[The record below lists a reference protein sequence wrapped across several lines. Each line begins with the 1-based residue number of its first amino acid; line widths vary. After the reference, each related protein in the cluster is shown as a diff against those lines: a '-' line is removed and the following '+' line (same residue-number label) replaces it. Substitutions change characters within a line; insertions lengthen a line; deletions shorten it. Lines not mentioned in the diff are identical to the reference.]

1 MIDRFE
7 IQKLRDLP
15 IEQVAQRLQLTVKH
29 HKSLCPFHDDRHP
42 SLSYNPRRNMYRCFV
57 CGASG
62 GPIDLTMHL
71 LGKPFGEACR
81 WLAGEHSLSLRTDTP
96 GSHRPDQEEKEP
108 RFDPRRYARYFEH
121 PWLSPEAC
129 RFLYDERRLDPRVV
143 RWCRLSSWRDRTG
156 THWLQIPYYDLHG
169 QLVGLQS
176 RNLDYRRPCP
186 EAHQPQD
193 GKPQLPQLSGVEP
206 QPQPEACKPQ
216 MSGAE
221 PQPQPEAGK
230 AQLSGTEPQPQPE
243 ACKAQLSGTEP
254 QPPGGKPEAR
264 EEPRFRF
271 PRGSQCRI
279 YNLPVLRRLREGEAL
294 YITEGCSDCWAMLS
308 SGRKA
313 IAIPSA
319 TLLQPHDID
328 ELRRLTASRSITL
341 HMYPDRDLP
350 GEQLYLQ
357 LRDLLPTLQHHQ
369 LPPGCKDYGEAW
381 KHLKNLKFKI

>member
-81 WLAGEHSLSLRTDTP
+81 WLAGEHSLSLSADTP
-96 GSHRPDQEEKEP
+96 GSHRPAKEEEKEP

-143 RWCRLSSWRDRTG
+143 SWCRLSSWRDRTG

-186 EAHQPQD
+186 EAHQPQ
-193 GKPQLPQLSGVEP
+193 GAEP
-206 QPQPEACKPQ
+206 QP
-216 MSGAE
+216 SGAE
-221 PQPQPEAGK
+221 PQP
-230 AQLSGTEPQPQPE
+230 
-243 ACKAQLSGTEP
+243 
-254 QPPGGKPEAR
+254 PGRKPEAR